1 MVFTAE
7 RKLRRREA
15 WREFEWLVLCPWWV
29 SDNRGTEQQR
39 LGPSWGPS
47 RALLTEVTL
56 EEKKTVVAKDARPPC
71 GPYIIPEHLERLH
84 GTGLLSTCASTF
96 SAFLWRSSPFLQS
109 SFKEEH
115 KLWALR
121 APAGNSRHDH
131 FWQRIPG
138 PIIGLTSCSD
148 SPVMTQTLA
157 RIASPRFHCLWEGN
171 AP

>member
-7 RKLRRREA
+7 RKLRRRED
-15 WREFEWLVLCPWWV
+15 WRQFEWLVLCPWWV
-29 SDNRGTEQQR
+29 PDNRGTERQRPRPLPGTQQGSANWGH
-39 LGPSWGPS
+39 LGGKEDS
-47 RALLTEVTL
+47 L
-56 EEKKTVVAKDARPPC
+56 AKDARPPC

-84 GTGLLSTCASTF
+84 GTGLQSTCASTF
-96 SAFLWRSSPFLQS
+96 SAFLWRSSPFLWS

-121 APAGNSRHDH
+121 APAGNSQHDH

-157 RIASPRFHCLWEGN
+157 RIAPPRFHCLWEGN